1 MPKKIKAL
9 PSAKA
14 RKMHVSIPLDAYV
27 ALETYQR
34 ANDCL
39 RSTAVTVAV
48 DRYFRLTDA
57 PDPAPFHRGRSGPQ
71 HVRFL
76 QAFPVELQG
85 KLDRCAAE
93 SGTSIGYV
101 VAVAI
106 QECL

>member
-9 PSAKA
+9 PNAQA
-14 RKMHVSIPLDAYV
+14 RTMHLSLPLDAYLS
-27 ALETYQR
+27 LEKFQR
-34 ANDCL
+34 ENDCL

-57 PDPAPFHRGRSGPQ
+57 PQPATLHRVRSGPQ

-76 QAFPVELQG
+76 QTFPVELQT
-85 KLDRCAAE
+85 KLDRASAE
-93 SGTSIGYV
+93 LQTSIGYV
-101 VAVAI
+101 VAAAI